1 MGDTNILVVD
11 DDLAAIQ
18 IMGRMLEGLGVVRF
32 AITGPDAVRLATEL
46 TPDLVLLDAE
56 MPGMSGFKVFDALKA
71 LPGLQDVPV
80 IFVTSHSEP
89 AFEICALD
97 MGAVDFISKPVRPP
111 LVKARVKTHLR
122 VKRLS
127 DELRRTAVTDGLTGV
142 ANRRHFDD
150 LMEREWQRS
159 WRHGDP
165 LSLLLIDVDH
175 FKLYNDHYGH
185 PKGDQCLQEVVAAVK
200 RAVRRAPDLVAR
212 CGGEEFAA
220 LLPHTARP
228 GAEFV
233 AQRILDSVTARRIRH
248 EDSLTSDHVTV
259 SIGIT
264 CYDAL
269 GGGLSIPSATLGT
282 RDELHHFSSSD
293 LLLTADRALYA
304 AKRAGRN
311 RARFLDIADVEAPR
325 RLQAG
330 GPRVRHT
337 APV

>member
-1 MGDTNILVVD
+1 MGDNNVLVVD

-18 IMGRMLEGLGVVRF
+18 IMGRMLEGLGLVRF
-32 AITGPDAVRLATEL
+32 ATNGADAVKLATEL

-71 LPGLQDVPV
+71 LPELSDVPV

-89 AFEICALD
+89 AFEICALN

-122 VKRLS
+122 VKHLA
-127 DELRRTAVTDGLTGV
+127 DELRRCAVTDALTGI

-159 WRHGDP
+159 CRHGDP

-175 FKLYNDHYGH
+175 FKLYNDRYGH
-185 PKGDQCLQEVVAAVK
+185 PRGDHCLQEVVAAVK

-212 CGGEEFAA
+212 CGGEEFAV

-233 AQRILDSVTARRIRH
+233 AQRILESVAARRIRH
-248 EDSLTSDHVTV
+248 EDSLTADHVTV

-269 GGGLSIPSATLGT
+269 GSALPIPGATQRT
-282 RDELHHFSSSD
+282 CDELHDFSSSD

-304 AKRAGRN
+304 AKRSGRD
-311 RARFLDIADVEAPR
+311 RARFLDIGDVESPR

-330 GPRVRHT
+330 APRVRQT
-337 APV
+337 ATV

>member
-1 MGDTNILVVD
+1 MGDNNVLVVD

-18 IMGRMLEGLGVVRF
+18 IMGRMLEGLGLVRF
-32 AITGPDAVRLATEL
+32 ATNGEDAVRLATEL
-46 TPDLVLLDAE
+46 APDLVLLDAE

-71 LPGLQDVPV
+71 LPELIDVPV
-80 IFVTSHSEP
+80 IFVTSHCEP
-89 AFEICALD
+89 AFEICALN
-97 MGAVDFISKPVRPP
+97 MGAADFISKPVRPP

-122 VKRLS
+122 VKHLA
-127 DELRRTAVTDGLTGV
+127 DELRRCAVTDALTGI

-150 LMEREWQRS
+150 LLEREWQRS
-159 WRHGDP
+159 CRHGDP

-175 FKLYNDHYGH
+175 FKRYNDHYGH
-185 PKGDQCLQEVVAAVK
+185 PRGDRCLQEVVAAVK

-212 CGGEEFAA
+212 CGGEEFAV

-233 AQRILDSVTARRIRH
+233 AQRILDSVAARRIRH
-248 EDSLTSDHVTV
+248 EDSLTAAHVTV

-264 CYDAL
+264 CYDAVA
-269 GGGLSIPSATLGT
+269 GGLSITAASHRTCDAPHA
-282 RDELHHFSSSD
+282 FSSSD

-311 RARFLDIADVEAPR
+311 RARFLDLADVESPHR
-325 RLQAG
+325 PQAAAA
-330 GPRVRHT
+330 RVSP
-337 APV
+337 AAAA